1 MREELL
7 KSRSPSTQAGATP
20 RAKLA
25 TLGVFF
31 CINLL
36 NYMDRY
42 AVTGV
47 LPLLLRAKTSGFDAD
62 ISKTQGA
69 TLTTAFIV
77 VYMCVSP
84 VFGYLA
90 DRVESR
96 KLLVLVG
103 LILWALASGASSV
116 APNYTWL
123 LILRAAVGVGEA
135 SYATVAP
142 VVISDMYPPEERTA
156 KLAVFYMAIPVGLA
170 AGYMIG
176 GQVGDMLGWRW
187 ALRVA
192 PALLIVLAV
201 TAVPFVY
208 EPARGQSD
216 SGAVAAAPQKGG
228 AGGGLYG
235 WFVDVRAVLS
245 VRSFALATAG
255 AAASNF
261 GGAAVGPGCVV
272 FCATVLTGVQASAGA
287 TKVVL
292 RGNKRPD
299 RSFSMKRS
307 ERWLCGCLSSS
318 CRLRVATTPSTR
330 RGDFRRSSTSVR
342 RALKYHCRLSIVPLS
357 AARVLPVWAPL
368 CPSTC

>member
-1 MREELL
+1 
-7 KSRSPSTQAGATP
+7 
-20 RAKLA
+20 
-25 TLGVFF
+25 
-31 CINLL
+31 
-36 NYMDRY
+36 
-42 AVTGV
+42 
-47 LPLLLRAKTSGFDAD
+47 
-62 ISKTQGA
+62 
-69 TLTTAFIV
+69 
-77 VYMCVSP
+77 MCVSP